1 MNHLSLFSG
10 IGGIDLACLW
20 AGMRTIAFCE
30 REPFPRAV
38 LAKQFPGVPIYD
50 DVCTLTAA
58 RLKEDGLLGPG
69 RTIDLISAGYPC
81 QPFSNAGQRKGT
93 EDDRHLWPEV
103 ARILREIRPRWFI
116 GENVAGHIS
125 LGLDDVL
132 AELESNRYTAQAFVI
147 PSAAVGAPHRRDRVF
162 IVAYTDSVGHSSQQG
177 YGARS
182 DGEKD
187 SEQRGHLFCGSG
199 YESDLVAYT
208 DQQHEYH
215 GGHRTS
221 TVRGERSEST
231 NVQAG
236 TSHVVH
242 TTGERLPQWRQS
254 GFHAT
259 RAEAGAGMESESQR
273 PGQNVANPTSF
284 RQPRSWELIQ
294 SCHKAEVGNE
304 QTSESLHG
312 GIGTERATQPGL
324 GGVSDGL
331 SVGLDKH
338 RRVINN
344 QFTDED
350 RPNFDDTSIHS
361 QGVERA
367 ALSRSY
373 RWSRSKSRNQSTRGF
388 NLERGGRAT
397 QSSLNGVLDGV
408 SARLDQY
415 QWPAGLGQPQ
425 HDWEPPRIAAGVKNR
440 VGRLKALGNAV
451 NPLQIY
457 PVIAAISH
465 IHNEHVRK
473 ERRLP
478 LNIRRTSAFR
488 KRIIKKIGENENA

>member
-10 IGGIDLACLW
+10 IGGIDLACHW
-20 AGMRTIAFCE
+20 AGMKTIAFCE

-50 DVCTLTAA
+50 DVCRLTAA

-81 QPFSNAGQRKGT
+81 QPFSNAGKRKGT

-132 AELESNRYTAQAFVI
+132 TELESIGYTGQAFVI

-162 IVAYTDSVGHSSQQG
+162 IVGYAEHDGSYGAEIGRSPYKAGDNDSQGQSQTSQFERASRSRSNEAMAYTDSVGHSSQQRCT
-177 YGARS
+177 ARS

-187 SEQRGHLFCGSG
+187 SEQREHLFCGSG
-199 YESDLVAYT
+199 NYGEVVAHSSSKGLEG
-208 DQQHEYH
+208 DA
-215 GGHRTS
+215 RTELS
-221 TVRGERSEST
+221 RKCSRSSVRGE
-231 NVQAG
+231 
-236 TSHVVH
+236 
-242 TTGERLPQWRQS
+242 
-254 GFHAT
+254 
-259 RAEAGAGMESESQR
+259 
-273 PGQNVANPTSF
+273 NVAYSTSF
-284 RQPRSWELIQ
+284 RQPESWKSLE
-294 SCHKAEVGNE
+294 SSDTAKSDAG
-304 QTSESLHG
+304 QTSESLHDR
-312 GIGTERATQPGL
+312 IGAERATQSYL
-324 GGVSDGL
+324 GRVSDGL
-331 SVGLDKH
+331 SVGLDKY

-344 QFTDED
+344 GFTDESRSD
-350 RPNFDDTSIHS
+350 LVDTSIYS
-361 QGVERA
+361 QGMKRS

-373 RWSRSKSRNQSTRGF
+373 RWSRSKSRNQFTREGT
-388 NLERGGRAT
+388 T
-397 QSSLNGVLDGV
+397 QSSLGRVLDGL
-408 SARLDQY
+408 SARLDQH

-425 HDWEPPRIAAGVKNR
+425 RDWEPPRTAAGVKNR

-457 PVIAAISH
+457 PVVAAISH
-465 IHNEHVRK
+465 IHSEHVRK

-478 LNIRRTSAFR
+478 SAIKRNSTLRTR
-488 KRIIKKIGENENA
+488 TTIKKIKDDLL

>member
-10 IGGIDLACLW
+10 IGGIDLACHW

-38 LAKQFPGVPIYD
+38 LAKQFPGIPIYD

-58 RLKEDGLLGPG
+58 RLKEDGLLGPD

-81 QPFSNAGQRKGT
+81 QPFSNAGKRKGT

-132 AELESNRYTAQAFVI
+132 AELESIGYTGQAFVI

-162 IVAYTDSVGHSSQQG
+162 VVAYTDSVGHSSQQG
-177 YGARS
+177 CGARS

-187 SEQRGHLFCGSG
+187 SEQWEHLFCGPG
-199 YESDLVAYT
+199 NESDLVAYT
-208 DQQHEYH
+208 DQQHEH
-215 GGHRTS
+215 DGGHRAS
-221 TVRGERSEST
+221 TLRGERSEST

-242 TTGERLPQWRQS
+242 TTGEGLPQWRQS

-273 PGQNVANPTSF
+273 SGQNVADPASF
-284 RQPRSWELIQ
+284 RQQRSWELIQ
-294 SCHKAEVGNE
+294 SIHKAANGNE
-304 QTSESLHG
+304 QTSESLHDR
-312 GIGTERATQPGL
+312 IGTERATKPRL
-324 GGVSDGL
+324 GGVSDGI

-338 RRVINN
+338 RRAINN
-344 QFTDED
+344 GFTDESRSD
-350 RPNFDDTSIHS
+350 LVDTSIYS
-361 QGVERA
+361 QGMKRS

-373 RWSRSKSRNQSTRGF
+373 RWSRSKFRNQFTRG
-388 NLERGGRAT
+388 GTT
-397 QSSLNGVLDGV
+397 QSSMGRVLDGL
-408 SARLDQY
+408 SARLDQH

-425 HDWEPPRIAAGVKNR
+425 HDWEPPRTAAGVKNR

-457 PVIAAISH
+457 PVVAAISH
-465 IHNEHVRK
+465 IHSEHVRK
-473 ERRLP
+473 GRRLP
-478 LNIRRTSAFR
+478 TTVKRTSAFR
-488 KRIIKKIGENENA
+488 KRTMIKKIGENVNT

>member
-20 AGMRTIAFCE
+20 AGIRTIAFCE
-30 REPFPRAV
+30 CEPFPRAV

-81 QPFSNAGQRKGT
+81 QPFSNAGKRKGT
-93 EDDRHLWPEV
+93 EDDRHLWPQV
-103 ARILREIRPRWFI
+103 ARLLREIRPRWFI

-132 AELESNRYTAQAFVI
+132 AELESIGYTGQAFVI

-162 IVAYTDSVGHSSQQG
+162 IVAYTDSIVHSSEQG
-177 YGARS
+177 CAARS

-187 SEQRGHLFCGSG
+187 SEQWEHLFCGPG
-199 YESDLVAYT
+199 NESDLVAYT
-208 DQQHEYH
+208 DQQHEYD
-215 GGHRTS
+215 GGHRAS
-221 TVRGERSEST
+221 TLRGERSEST

-242 TTGERLPQWRQS
+242 TTGEGLPQWRQS

-273 PGQNVANPTSF
+273 SGQDVANTH
-284 RQPRSWELIQ
+284 L
-294 SCHKAEVGNE
+294 
-304 QTSESLHG
+304 
-312 GIGTERATQPGL
+312 
-324 GGVSDGL
+324 
-331 SVGLDKH
+331 
-338 RRVINN
+338 
-344 QFTDED
+344 
-350 RPNFDDTSIHS
+350 
-361 QGVERA
+361 QGVERP

-373 RWSRSKSRNQSTRGF
+373 RWSRSKSRNQFTGGF
-388 NLERGGRAT
+388 NTGRRGGTT
-397 QSSLNGVLDGV
+397 QSRMGRVLDGL
-408 SARLDQY
+408 SARLDQH

-425 HDWEPPRIAAGVKNR
+425 HDWEPPRTAAGVKNR

-457 PVIAAISH
+457 PVVAAISH
-465 IHNEHVRK
+465 IHSEHVRK
-473 ERRLP
+473 GRRLP
-478 LNIRRTSAFR
+478 TTVKRTSAFR
-488 KRIIKKIGENENA
+488 KRTMIKKIGENVNT

>member
-10 IGGIDLACLW
+10 IGGIDLACHW

-81 QPFSNAGQRKGT
+81 QPFSNAGKRKGT

-132 AELESNRYTAQAFVI
+132 AELESIGYTGQAFVI

-162 IVAYTDSVGHSSQQG
+162 VVAYTDSVGHSSQQG
-177 YGARS
+177 CAARS

-187 SEQRGHLFCGSG
+187 SEQWEHFFCGLGNYGEVVAHSSSKG
-199 YESDLVAYT
+199 LEGDARTELSRKCSRSSMRGENVAY
-208 DQQHEYH
+208 
-215 GGHRTS
+215 S
-221 TVRGERSEST
+221 
-231 NVQAG
+231 
-236 TSHVVH
+236 
-242 TTGERLPQWRQS
+242 
-254 GFHAT
+254 
-259 RAEAGAGMESESQR
+259 
-273 PGQNVANPTSF
+273 TSF
-284 RQPRSWELIQ
+284 RQPESRKSLE
-294 SCHKAEVGNE
+294 SSDTAKSEAG
-304 QTSESLHG
+304 QTSEPLHDR
-312 GIGTERATQPGL
+312 IGAERATQPCL
-324 GGVSDGL
+324 GGVSDGI
-331 SVGLDKH
+331 SVGLDKY

-344 QFTDED
+344 GFTDES
-350 RPNFDDTSIHS
+350 RPDLVDTSTYS
-361 QGVERA
+361 QGMKRS

-373 RWSRSKSRNQSTRGF
+373 RWSRSKFRNQFTRG
-388 NLERGGRAT
+388 GTT
-397 QSSLNGVLDGV
+397 QSSMGRVLDGL
-408 SARLDQY
+408 SARLDQQ

-425 HDWEPPRIAAGVKNR
+425 HDWEPPRTAAGVKNR

-457 PVIAAISH
+457 PVVAAISH
-465 IHNEHVRK
+465 IHSEHVRK
-473 ERRLP
+473 GRRLP
-478 LNIRRTSAFR
+478 TTVKRTSVFR
-488 KRIIKKIGENENA
+488 KRTLIKKLGENENT